1 MKRIKKHKITI
12 KRMKTKLDT
21 KIKWNQI
28 IKNEIE
34 KKKSTEKS
42 IKSKIN
48 SN

>member
-34 KKKSTEKS
+34 KKNQLKKAL
-42 IKSKIN
+42 KVK
-48 SN
+48 

>member
-28 IKNEIE
+28 IKNKIE
-34 KKKSTEKS
+34 KKNQLKKAL
-42 IKSKIN
+42 KVK
-48 SN
+48 